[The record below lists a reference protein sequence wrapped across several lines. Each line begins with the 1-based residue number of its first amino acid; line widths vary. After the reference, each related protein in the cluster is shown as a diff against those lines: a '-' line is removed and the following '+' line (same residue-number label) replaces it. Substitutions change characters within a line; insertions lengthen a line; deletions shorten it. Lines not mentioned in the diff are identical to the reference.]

1 MKNKIAFI
9 TGATSGIGEA
19 TALLLA
25 AEGYDIVITGR
36 REERLAEL
44 KVRIENEY
52 GRKVKT
58 LCFDIRCKDETLN
71 AFNSLSED
79 WKSIDILINNAGL
92 ASGLE
97 PIQDGDFEDWDKMID
112 TNIKGLLY
120 ITRIAVPEMIKKN
133 CGHIVN
139 IGSIAG
145 KEVYPNGGVYCATKH
160 AVDALSKAM
169 RMDLVKYGIKVTQV
183 CPGAVKTEFS
193 NVRFHGDDERAE
205 KVYDGFVPLTA
216 EDVASV
222 IKYAVTLPDHI
233 CLNDILV
240 MPKAQASAYVTYKE

>member
-1 MKNKIAFI
+1 MIENMNNKLVCI
-9 TGATSGIGEA
+9 TGATAGIGEA

-36 REERLAEL
+36 REERLAGL

-97 PIQDGDFEDWDKMID
+97 PIQDGDFEDGAKMIV
-112 TNIKGLLY
+112 TNIKVLLY
-120 ITRIAVPEMIKKN
+120 IITVCISDLRMKN
-133 CGHIVN
+133 
-139 IGSIAG
+139 
-145 KEVYPNGGVYCATKH
+145 
-160 AVDALSKAM
+160 
-169 RMDLVKYGIKVTQV
+169 
-183 CPGAVKTEFS
+183 
-193 NVRFHGDDERAE
+193 
-205 KVYDGFVPLTA
+205 
-216 EDVASV
+216 
-222 IKYAVTLPDHI
+222 
-233 CLNDILV
+233 
-240 MPKAQASAYVTYKE
+240 